1 MLIQSPQSWDNQALI
16 MIVLIAVSF
25 CVIYWRM
32 LRQIIVIILIAL
44 VVLGIIAGLH
54 GIHITR

>member
-1 MLIQSPQSWDNQALI
+1 MLIQPPQLWDNQALI
-16 MIVLIAVSF
+16 VIVLIAVSF
-25 CVIYWRM
+25 CVIYWRVAF
-32 LRQIIVIILIAL
+32 RIIVIILIAL